1 MRHLLRALCALP
13 VLALVATTPAL
24 AQMPGKEYLIGGF
37 ERQKGVL
44 LQYVDAMPDSAWH
57 FSPTPGVRNYAQQ
70 LEHIAQATTGLT
82 RRVTGSTLAAPAF
95 PAAADYL
102 NNREQ
107 MRVFMAAAFDD
118 AIAVVHAMSDA
129 DMAATRAMFGMSRTG
144 WQWVIGI
151 QEHTAWTL
159 GSVVPYLRLNGVTP
173 PTYLAF

>member
-1 MRHLLRALCALP
+1 MRHLLRALCAIP

-24 AQMPGKEYLIGGF
+24 AQMPGKEYLLSGF

-57 FSPTPGVRNYAQQ
+57 FTPTPGVRNYAQQ

-82 RRVTGSTLAAPAF
+82 RRVAGTTLAAPTF

-102 NNREQ
+102 NSRAQ
-107 MRVFMAAAFDD
+107 MRAFMAAAFDD
-118 AIAVVHAMSDA
+118 AIAVVQAMSDA
-129 DMAATRAMFGMSRTG
+129 DMAATRDMFGMSRSG